1 MRTVYSVEKLN
12 EYISRMF
19 RQDNLLSGVFVQG
32 EVSNCKYHSSG
43 HVFFT
48 LKDEKSA
55 IDCIIFSS
63 VKRTIPFILENGMK
77 IIAGGSVDLY
87 VKNGD
92 YRLCVRT
99 AQKAG
104 IGELTIRLEQLK
116 AEFKKMGYFDEEWKR
131 PIPKYASRIGLVT
144 SPTGAAIR
152 DMIAVSKA
160 RNPYVSLILYPAL
173 VQGEGAAESIVRGIH
188 AMEHYGVDVIIV
200 GRGGGSIEDLWA
212 FNEEIVAHAIFECSV
227 PVISAVGHE
236 TDFMIS
242 DLVADMRA
250 ATPSRAAE
258 LAVSRISDT
267 DSYMKSLLNRFDSA
281 MDGIIQRKRIRLSA
295 LHTSYEK
302 ASPKAKV
309 HGQMIEAARYR
320 DRLLYAMKNRIKS
333 ADHTLLLQKQRLQAL
348 SPLNALS
355 RGMAYVLSPGG
366 DRISSVRDVSGN
378 DRIRIRMKDGYL
390 NATVD
395 EVIGEETGNE

>member
-1 MRTVYSVEKLN
+1 
-12 EYISRMF
+12 
-19 RQDNLLSGVFVQG
+19 
-32 EVSNCKYHSSG
+32 
-43 HVFFT
+43 
-48 LKDEKSA
+48 
-55 IDCIIFSS
+55 
-63 VKRTIPFILENGMK
+63 
-77 IIAGGSVDLY
+77 
-87 VKNGD
+87 
-92 YRLCVRT
+92 
-99 AQKAG
+99 
-104 IGELTIRLEQLK
+104 
-116 AEFKKMGYFDEEWKR
+116 
-131 PIPKYASRIGLVT
+131 
-144 SPTGAAIR
+144 
-152 DMIAVSKA
+152 
-160 RNPYVSLILYPAL
+160 
-173 VQGEGAAESIVRGIH
+173 
-188 AMEHYGVDVIIV
+188 MEHYGVDVIIV

-333 ADHTLLLQKQRLQAL
+333 ADHTLLLQKPFLY
-348 SPLNALS
+348 SPRFLWRFRLS
-355 RGMAYVLSPGG
+355 R
-366 DRISSVRDVSGN
+366 
-378 DRIRIRMKDGYL
+378 
-390 NATVD
+390 
-395 EVIGEETGNE
+395 

>member
-63 VKRTIPFILENGMK
+63 VKRTIPFLLENGMK

-99 AQKAG
+99 AEKAG
-104 IGELTIRLEQLK
+104 TGELTIRLEQLK

-160 RNPYVSLILYPAL
+160 RNPYISLILYPAL
-173 VQGEGAAESIVRGIH
+173 VQGEGAANSIVRGIH
-188 AMEHYGVDVIIV
+188 AMENYGVDVIIV

-258 LAVSRISDT
+258 LAVSKISDT
-267 DSYMKSLLNRFDSA
+267 DSYMKSLMNRFNSS
-281 MDGIIQRKRIRLSA
+281 MDGMIQRKRIRLST
-295 LHTSYEK
+295 LHTSFEK
-302 ASPKAKV
+302 ASPRAKL

-320 DRLLYAMKNRIKS
+320 DRLSYAMKNRIKN
-333 ADHTLLLQKQRLQAL
+333 AGHTLLLQTQRLHAM

-355 RGMAYVLSPGG
+355 RGMAYVLSPDG
-366 DRISSVRDVSGN
+366 DRISSVHDLLPK
-378 DRIRIRMKDGYL
+378 DQIRIRLKDGYV
-390 NATVD
+390 NATVND
-395 EVIGEETGNE
+395 VIWEETGNE